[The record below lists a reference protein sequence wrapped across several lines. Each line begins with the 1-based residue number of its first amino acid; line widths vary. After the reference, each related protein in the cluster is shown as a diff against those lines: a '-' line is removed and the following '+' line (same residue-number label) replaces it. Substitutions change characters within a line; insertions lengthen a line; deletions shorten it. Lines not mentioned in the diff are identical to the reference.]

1 MYLKVSLISPRIY
14 DTINK
19 EKKKWGGSMFKE
31 KLAQIPNKPGSY
43 QMRNKDGIIIYV
55 GKAKNL
61 HRRVNSYFN
70 RTQTGKTAKMVS
82 EIADFTYIV
91 TATELESL
99 LLEINLIKQYNPKY
113 NVLLKDDKSYP
124 YIEYIE
130 KPYPKLKVSRYLQIR
145 KKDHKKLFGPYP
157 NAYAARRI
165 VNLLNRLYPLKKCD
179 GDPKKVCLYYHIG
192 ECLGY
197 CEKKIDQEKL
207 KQMQEDILGFLNGN
221 DKILKDKIIEK
232 MESYS
237 QALNFELA
245 LELKKEL
252 DYINIVLDKQ
262 KITLQD
268 LTNRDCI
275 GYYFNNGYISVQI
288 LFIRNGK
295 IVGGH
300 TDLFPV
306 VSDLEEEMDSYIM
319 RFYAKH
325 EIPKEILVAEE
336 ISSTVLQSYFENKLV
351 VPQKGQKKK
360 LLEMA
365 TENAKIN
372 LENELELVLKK
383 EYFTEDANEELRKIL
398 QLETLDRI
406 DLFDN
411 SNWFGDWS
419 VSGMVVFKN
428 GVPAKNEYR
437 KYKISFDK
445 NDDYGMMRE
454 VIYRRYQRAL
464 VEKTELPNLIIVDGG
479 IGQIHACKEVL
490 DVLHLKIK
498 VCGLKKNDKH
508 RTNDLVDGD
517 TLELVDIPKD
527 SNVFHY
533 LTRMQDEVHRYTI
546 TYHRTVRS
554 KGSISSVLDNIPG
567 IGAKRKKELIKTFGS
582 VTKMENASL
591 EELTKILP
599 EQVAISLQDYLKS
612 RKEASEK
619 NS

>member
-1 MYLKVSLISPRIY
+1 M
-14 DTINK
+14 
-19 EKKKWGGSMFKE
+19 
-31 KLAQIPNKPGSY
+31 AQVPNKPGSY

-99 LLEINLIKQYNPKY
+99 LLEINLIKEYNPKY

-130 KPYPKLKVSRYLQIR
+130 HPYPKLKVSRYLQIR

-179 GDPKKVCLYYHIG
+179 GNPKKVCLYYHIG

-197 CEKKIDQEKL
+197 CEKKVNPDDL

-221 DKILKDKIIEK
+221 DKILKDKILEK
-232 MESYS
+232 MDSYS
-237 QALNFELA
+237 KALNFELA

-252 DYINIVLDKQ
+252 DYINIVLSKQ

-268 LTNRDCI
+268 LTNRDCL

-306 VSDLEEEMDSYIM
+306 VSDLEEEMDSYIT
-319 RFYAKH
+319 RFYSKH
-325 EIPKEILVAEE
+325 EIPKEILVPSELATE
-336 ISSTVLQSYFENKLV
+336 VLQKYFESKVV

-360 LLEMA
+360 LVTMA
-365 TENAKIN
+365 NENAKIN
-372 LENELELVLKK
+372 LENELELVLQK
-383 EYFTEDANEELRKIL
+383 EYFTEEANQELRKIFH
-398 QLETLDRI
+398 LETLDRI
-406 DLFDN
+406 DLFDR
-411 SNWFGDWS
+411 SNLFGDWS
-419 VSGMVVFKN
+419 VSCMGVFKN

-490 DVLHLKIK
+490 EALNLKIK

-517 TLELVDIPKD
+517 TLELVTLPKD

-546 TYHRTVRS
+546 TYHRTIRS

-567 IGAKRKKELIKTFGS
+567 IGTKRKKELIKTFGS
-582 VTKMENASL
+582 VAKMEAATI
-591 EELTKILP
+591 EELSKILP
-599 EQVAISLQDYLKS
+599 KEVAISLQDYLKS
-612 RKEASEK
+612 RKEEQSK
-619 NS
+619 S

>member
-1 MYLKVSLISPRIY
+1 
-14 DTINK
+14 
-19 EKKKWGGSMFKE
+19 MFKE

-43 QMRNKDGIIIYV
+43 QMRNKDGVIIYV

-179 GDPKKVCLYYHIG
+179 GNPKKVCLYYHIG

-197 CEKKIDQEKL
+197 CEKNIDQEKL
-207 KQMQEDILGFLNGN
+207 KKMQEDILGFLNGN
-221 DKILKDKIIEK
+221 DKILKDKILEK
-232 MESYS
+232 MDSYS
-237 QALNFELA
+237 KALNFELA

-252 DYINIVLDKQ
+252 DYINIVLSKQ

-306 VSDLEEEMDSYIM
+306 VSDLEEEMDSYIT
-319 RFYAKH
+319 RFYARH
-325 EIPKEILVAEE
+325 EIPKEILVSEE
-336 ISSTVLQSYFENKLV
+336 IASSVLQNYFENKLV

-360 LLEMA
+360 LVEMA
-365 TENAKIN
+365 TENARIN

-398 QLETLDRI
+398 HLDTLDRI

-411 SNWFGDWS
+411 SNLFGDWS

-479 IGQIHACKEVL
+479 VGQIHACKEVL
-490 DVLHLKIK
+490 EALNLPIK

-517 TLELVDIPKD
+517 TLELIDIQKA

-591 EELTKILP
+591 EELSKILP
-599 EQVAISLQDYLKS
+599 KEVAISLQDYLKS

-619 NS
+619 

>member
-179 GDPKKVCLYYHIG
+179 GNPKKVCLYYHIG

-268 LTNRDCI
+268 LTNRDCV

-411 SNWFGDWS
+411 SNLFGDWS

-490 DVLHLKIK
+490 DALHLKIK